1 MIKLFNK
8 KPKDK
13 YKRAVAFS
21 LKGLGKQ
28 ISALEN
34 KGFERVGDI
43 QTIVM
48 NGTSSMYEQLMVKK
62 VDK

>member
-13 YKRAVAFS
+13 YKKVTALG

-28 ISALEN
+28 ISILES
-34 KGFERVGDI
+34 KGFERIGEI
-43 QTIVM
+43 QPIIM
-48 NGTSSMYEQLMVKK
+48 DGTSLMYEQLMVKK

>member
-13 YKRAVAFS
+13 YKTAVAFG

-43 QTIVM
+43 QTIVR
-48 NGTSSMYEQLMVKK
+48 NGTSLMYEQLMVKK

>member
-13 YKRAVAFS
+13 YKTATAFS

-28 ISALEN
+28 IGILEG
-34 KGFERVGDI
+34 KGFERIGEI
-43 QTIVM
+43 QTITM
-48 NGTSSMYEQLMVKK
+48 DGTSLMYEQLMLKK
-62 VDK
+62 VEK

>member
-48 NGTSSMYEQLMVKK
+48 NGTS
-62 VDK
+62 

>member
-13 YKRAVAFS
+13 YKRAVAFT

-28 ISALEN
+28 ISALES
-34 KGFERVGDI
+34 KGFERIGDI
-43 QTIVM
+43 QPIVID
-48 NGTSSMYEQLMVKK
+48 GTSSMYEQLMVNK
-62 VDK
+62 VNK

>member
-13 YKRAVAFS
+13 YKKAVAFT

-34 KGFERVGDI
+34 KGFERIGEI
-43 QTIVM
+43 QPIIM
-48 NGTSSMYEQLMVKK
+48 DGTSTMYEQLMVKK

>member
-13 YKRAVAFS
+13 YKKATAFS

-28 ISALEN
+28 ISILES
-34 KGFERVGDI
+34 KGFERIGEI
-43 QTIVM
+43 QSITM
-48 NGTSSMYEQLMVKK
+48 DGTSSMYEQLMVKR

>member
-1 MIKLFNK
+1 MIKLFNN

-13 YKRAVAFS
+13 YKKATAFS

-28 ISALEN
+28 IIILES
-34 KGFERVGDI
+34 KGFERMGEI
-43 QTIVM
+43 QPIIM
-48 NGTSSMYEQLMVKK
+48 DGTSSMYEQLMVKK

>member
-8 KPKDK
+8 KHKDK
-13 YKRAVAFS
+13 YKKATAFS

-28 ISALEN
+28 ISILEN
-34 KGFERVGDI
+34 KGFERIGDI
-43 QTIVM
+43 QPIIM
-48 NGTSSMYEQLMVKK
+48 NGTSSMYEQLMVKR

>member
-13 YKRAVAFS
+13 YKKATSFS

-28 ISALEN
+28 MSILES
-34 KGFERVGDI
+34 KGFERIGEI
-43 QTIVM
+43 QPIIM
-48 NGTSSMYEQLMVKK
+48 DGTSLMYEQLMVKK
-62 VDK
+62 VEK

>member
-21 LKGLGKQ
+21 LKGLAKQ

-43 QTIVM
+43 QTRLW
-48 NGTSSMYEQLMVKK
+48 NGTTSAYEQLMVKK

>member
-1 MIKLFNK
+1 M
-8 KPKDK
+8 
-13 YKRAVAFS
+13 S
-21 LKGLGKQ
+21 
-28 ISALEN
+28 
-34 KGFERVGDI
+34 FERVGDI